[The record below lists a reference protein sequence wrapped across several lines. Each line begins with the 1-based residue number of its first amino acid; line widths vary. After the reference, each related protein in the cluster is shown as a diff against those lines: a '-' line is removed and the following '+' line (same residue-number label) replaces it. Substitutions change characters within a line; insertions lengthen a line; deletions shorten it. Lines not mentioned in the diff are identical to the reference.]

1 MAFPSNSFRIRVK
14 IPNPNPNK
22 DKDAVHSNNHASYM
36 LTPICFKLICMQSTS
51 KKAHEIR
58 QYFIEVNKAFI
69 RYRSQTLLSDGV
81 RVSKAAASNV
91 LNKKK

>member
-1 MAFPSNSFRIRVK
+1 
-14 IPNPNPNK
+14 
-22 DKDAVHSNNHASYM
+22 
-36 LTPICFKLICMQSTS
+36 MQSTS